1 MKRTER
7 LKLIRDLVKTKKIK
21 SQEELIEELS
31 AIGYDV
37 TQSTI
42 SRDIKQLNLVK
53 VRNSLQEEYYA
64 LSSKYQVDPQFNIGK
79 IKFKFKENVLSVDL
93 SNNIIVVK
101 TNSGEAQGV
110 AAVIDGSNFEEIL
123 GTVAGDDT
131 IICVANSEDN
141 AKKILKFFQQL

>member
-7 LKLIRDLVKTKKIK
+7 LKLIRDLIKTKKIK

-31 AIGYDV
+31 VIGYNV

-64 LSSKYQVDPQFNIGK
+64 LSGKYQVDPQFNIGK
-79 IKFKFKENVLSVDL
+79 IKFKFKENVLSVGL
-93 SNNIIVVK
+93 SNNIIVIK

-131 IICVANSEDN
+131 IICVANDEDN

>member
-7 LKLIRDLVKTKKIK
+7 LKLIRDLIKTKKIK

-31 AIGYDV
+31 ATGFNV

-42 SRDIKQLNLVK
+42 SRDIKQLNLIK
-53 VRNSLQEEYYA
+53 IRNSLQEEYYG
-64 LSSKYQVDPQFNIGK
+64 LSSKYQIDPQFNIGK
-79 IKFKFKENVLSVDL
+79 LKFKFKENVLSVDL
-93 SNNIIVVK
+93 SNNIIVIK

-131 IICVANSEDN
+131 IICVANCEDN